1 MSHSQSVSGHAIRIA
16 GADLNFRETSLA
28 DATPT
33 GRQIAAAAGAH
44 PASEYIVLE
53 WVKDGDTRELDLDET
68 TDLRKPGIERFI
80 VVKSDRTYRFEIDER
95 RLQWP
100 EATVTREVLLA
111 FAGQD
116 AASFSVWQERRNEPD
131 IEVVAGSPAHLDD
144 KGVERFYTVMT
155 HTTEGGA

>member
-1 MSHSQSVSGHAIRIA
+1 MSYPAPVSGHAIRIA
-16 GADLNFRETSLA
+16 GADLNFREVFLA
-28 DATPT
+28 DPTPT

-44 PASEYIVLE
+44 PASEYVILE

-68 TDLRKPGIERFI
+68 TNLKKPGIERFI
-80 VVKSDRTYRFEIDER
+80 IVKSDRTYRFEIDER

-100 EATVTREVLLA
+100 EATITREVLLA

-116 AASFSVWQERRNEPD
+116 AANFSVWQERRNEPD
-131 IEVVAGSPAHLDD
+131 VEIVAGSPARLEDS
-144 KGVERFYTVMT
+144 GLERFYTVMK